1 MIRGLAFLLFAH
13 KGEFM
18 RATVIAVAGAALVV
32 VTMSA
37 QSNDK
42 PSETFIK
49 AMRDNGDATRA
60 IRVASKEFEESGA
73 GAQDF
78 DPFEKAA
85 AAMKA
90 SFTATLTYWQAQK
103 VDSAIALNEQ
113 ALKHV
118 AALEAGAKERD
129 YRLVLEAST
138 ALNQTCASCH
148 TAHRVRTEDGAYEIK
163 IK

>member
-1 MIRGLAFLLFAH
+1 MLRGSL
-13 KGEFM
+13 
-18 RATVIAVAGAALVV
+18 IAVAGVAIVV
-32 VTMSA
+32 VTISA
-37 QSNDK
+37 QSSDK
-42 PSETFIK
+42 PSEAFIK
-49 AMRDNGDATRA
+49 AMRDNADATRA

-85 AAMKA
+85 VTMKG
-90 SFTATLTYWQAQK
+90 SFTVTLAYWQAQK
-103 VDSAIALNEQ
+103 VESAIALNEQ

-118 AALEAGAKERD
+118 AALNAGAKERD

-138 ALNQTCASCH
+138 ALNETCGSCH

>member
-1 MIRGLAFLLFAH
+1 
-13 KGEFM
+13 M
-18 RATVIAVAGAALVV
+18 RTTLIAIAGVVLVV
-32 VTMSA
+32 ATMSA
-37 QSNDK
+37 QANEK
-42 PSETFIK
+42 PSDAFSK
-49 AMRDNGDATRA
+49 AMRDNAEAARA

-85 AAMKA
+85 TTMNA

-103 VDSAIALNEQ
+103 VDGAVALTEK
-113 ALKHV
+113 APKHV
-118 AALEAGAKERD
+118 AALPAGAKERD

-138 ALNQTCASCH
+138 ALNETCASCH
-148 TAHRVRTEDGAYEIK
+148 MAHRVRMDDGTYEIK

>member
-1 MIRGLAFLLFAH
+1 MRGTL
-13 KGEFM
+13 
-18 RATVIAVAGAALVV
+18 TVVAGALLVV
-32 VTMSA
+32 ATMSA
-37 QSNDK
+37 QSNEK
-42 PSETFIK
+42 PSEAFMK
-49 AMRDNGDATRA
+49 AMRDNADAARA

-85 AAMKA
+85 ATMKA
-90 SFTATLTYWQAQK
+90 SFTTTLAYFKGQK
-103 VDSAIALNEQ
+103 ADGAVTLAEKALT
-113 ALKHV
+113 HV

-138 ALNQTCASCH
+138 ALNETCGSCH
-148 TAHRVRTEDGAYEIK
+148 TAHRVRTEDGAYEIT

>member
-1 MIRGLAFLLFAH
+1 MLRGSLY
-13 KGEFM
+13 
-18 RATVIAVAGAALVV
+18 AVAGAALVV
-32 VTMSA
+32 VTLSA

-42 PSETFIK
+42 PSEAFIK
-49 AMRDNGDATRA
+49 AMRDNGDATRT

-78 DPFEKAA
+78 DPFEKSAA
-85 AAMKA
+85 TMKA
-90 SFTATLTYWQAQK
+90 SFTTTLAYFQTQK
-103 VDSAIALNEQ
+103 VDGAVALSEK

-138 ALNQTCASCH
+138 ALNETCAACH
-148 TAHRVRTEDGAYEIK
+148 TAHRVRLEDGTYEIK

>member
-1 MIRGLAFLLFAH
+1 
-13 KGEFM
+13 M
-18 RATVIAVAGAALVV
+18 RATLIAVAGLALVV
-32 VTMSA
+32 ATMSA
-37 QSNDK
+37 QANEK
-42 PSETFIK
+42 PSDAFMK
-49 AMRDNGDATRA
+49 AMRDNAEAARA

-78 DPFEKAA
+78 DPFEKSAA
-85 AAMKA
+85 TMKA
-90 SFTATLTYWQAQK
+90 SFTTTLSYFQTQK
-103 VDSAIALNEQ
+103 VDGAVALSEK

-138 ALNQTCASCH
+138 ALNETCGSCH
-148 TAHRVRTEDGAYEIK
+148 TSHRVRLDDGTYEIK

>member
-1 MIRGLAFLLFAH
+1 
-13 KGEFM
+13 M
-18 RATVIAVAGAALVV
+18 RATLTAVAGVVLVV

-37 QSNDK
+37 QGNEK
-42 PSETFIK
+42 PSDAFIK
-49 AMRDNGDATRA
+49 AMRDNAEAARA
-60 IRVASKEFEESGA
+60 VRVASKEFEESGA

-85 AAMKA
+85 ATMKA
-90 SFTATLTYWQAQK
+90 SFTTTLAYWQAQK
-103 VDSAIALNEQ
+103 VDAAIALTEK

-118 AALEAGAKERD
+118 AALESGAKERD

-138 ALNQTCASCH
+138 ALNETCGTCH
-148 TAHRVRTEDGAYEIK
+148 STHRVRTEEGAYEIK

>member
-1 MIRGLAFLLFAH
+1 MLRGSL
-13 KGEFM
+13 
-18 RATVIAVAGAALVV
+18 IAVAGAALVV
-32 VTMSA
+32 VTISA

-42 PSETFIK
+42 PSEAFIK
-49 AMRDNGDATRA
+49 AMRDNADATRA

-85 AAMKA
+85 ATMKA
-90 SFTATLTYWQAQK
+90 SFSATLTYWQAQK
-103 VDSAIALNEQ
+103 VDGAIALNEQ

-118 AALEAGAKERD
+118 AALATGAKERD

-138 ALNQTCASCH
+138 ALNETCGSCH
-148 TAHRVRTEDGAYEIK
+148 TSHRVRTDDGAYEIK

>member
-1 MIRGLAFLLFAH
+1 
-13 KGEFM
+13 M
-18 RATVIAVAGAALVV
+18 RATLISVAGFALIV
-32 VTMSA
+32 VTISA
-37 QSNDK
+37 QANEK
-42 PSETFIK
+42 PSEAFMQ
-49 AMRDNGDATRA
+49 AMRDNADAARA

-85 AAMKA
+85 VAMKA
-90 SFTATLTYWQAQK
+90 SFMTTLTYFQQQK
-103 VDSAIALNEQ
+103 ADGAVSLAEKALE
-113 ALKHV
+113 HV
-118 AALEAGAKERD
+118 AGLEAGAKERD

-138 ALNQTCASCH
+138 ALNETCGSCH

>member
-1 MIRGLAFLLFAH
+1 
-13 KGEFM
+13 M
-18 RATVIAVAGAALVV
+18 RASLIAAAGIVLVV
-32 VTMSA
+32 VTMAA
-37 QSNDK
+37 QGNEK
-42 PSETFIK
+42 PSDAFIK
-49 AMRDNGDATRA
+49 AMRDNSEAARV

-85 AAMKA
+85 ATMTA
-90 SFTATLTYWQAQK
+90 SFTTTLAYWQAQK
-103 VDSAIALNEQ
+103 VDGAVALTEK

-118 AALEAGAKERD
+118 AALESGAKERD

-138 ALNQTCASCH
+138 ALNETCAACH
-148 TAHRVRTEDGAYEIK
+148 NAHRVRTEEGAYEIK